1 MHESRRTDESQ
12 KHTKHIEISPA
23 SEILGKL
30 NKTKT
35 RSQIWVAMDT
45 INF

>member
-23 SEILGKL
+23 SEISGKL
-30 NKTKT
+30 NKTKWFDGPA
-35 RSQIWVAMDT
+35 IKFAKK
-45 INF
+45 